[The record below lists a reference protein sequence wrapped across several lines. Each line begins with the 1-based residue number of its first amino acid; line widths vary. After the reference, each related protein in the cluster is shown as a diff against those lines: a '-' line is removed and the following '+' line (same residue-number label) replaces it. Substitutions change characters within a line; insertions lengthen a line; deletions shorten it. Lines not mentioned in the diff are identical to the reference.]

1 MKKQLFLASS
11 ILLSGIMAAQVS
23 KRTSHIPLNISNQS
37 MPYIDVLKLEET
49 SVPSNYKPKEAKPLT
64 EKEKNLKT
72 SALTTGV
79 IGTTFYDL
87 QSNGSV
93 GDRIVVNPDGTI
105 AACWTFAG
113 SFTPTYADRGTGY
126 NYFNGT
132 TWGPAPTAR
141 LESGRVGWGN
151 IVNTRSGKE
160 LVLAHNS
167 VNSPLNSRP
176 VKGTGT
182 FTETTTAI
190 PNATTTANMWPRMVS
205 SGDTVYSIYVSN
217 IVSPAIPYQGVN
229 GALCFSRS
237 KDGGATWDITNIVP
251 AGLDSSHYLSHNGD
265 SYAIAAKGTTVVIAA
280 GGNGKDIVLSKS
292 VDAGVTWTYKV
303 ALKFPIHKWD
313 PATMITDITGDGVA
327 DIVDSND
334 GNISVGLDN
343 NNEGYVFYGYMRVK
357 SADPLTTTGSFSYYP
372 GTDGLMMWKES
383 FAENTDTGGVL
394 VAQIQDLYQKG
405 TIYFPTADPGVTNSL
420 SFGRW
425 QCSLTSY
432 PSVAF
437 DNNTMYLTY
446 SSIVD
451 SLMSA
456 INQTKLVRHVYIMKS
471 SDGGITWSYP
481 CDLVESPNGIPY
493 EGVLGSLA
501 KRVDGNVHLIYQRDL
516 APGNGIPGT
525 STSPNND
532 QVENNTTPTN
542 GSNDIVY
549 IKIPVGDISCTETSA
564 IGINELHSSI
574 SSLNFYPSPASTNGT
589 IDVVLH
595 DNAKMEIVILN
606 SVGQTVY
613 STSLTGV
620 AGGNKVDVNLS
631 NLNSGLYFYQVRV
644 ANSKAITK
652 KFVIE
657 K

>member
-11 ILLSGIMAAQVS
+11 ILLSGMIAAQVS

-37 MPYIDVLKLEET
+37 MPCIDVLKSDET
-49 SVPSNYKPKEAKPLT
+49 AVPSNYKPKEAKPLAA
-64 EKEKNLKT
+64 KEKDLKT

-93 GDRIVVNPDGTI
+93 GDRIVVNTDGTI

-113 SFTPTYADRGTGY
+113 SYTPTYPDRGTGY

-132 TWGPAPTAR
+132 TWNPAPTAR
-141 LESGRVGWGN
+141 IESARVGWGN
-151 IVNTRSGKE
+151 VVNTKSGKE
-160 LVLAHNS
+160 LILAHNGT
-167 VNSPLNSRP
+167 NSPLNSRP
-176 VKGTGT
+176 VKGTGA
-182 FTETTTAI
+182 FTQNTTAI
-190 PNATTTANMWPRMVS
+190 PSATTVANMWPRMVS
-205 SGDTVYSIYVSN
+205 SGDTVYAISINDISVT
-217 IVSPAIPYQGVN
+217 PPGQYQGVI
-229 GALCFSRS
+229 GAICFSRS
-237 KDGGATWDITNIVP
+237 KDGGSTWDKTNIVP
-251 AGLDSSHYLSHNGD
+251 AGLDSSHYLSHGGD
-265 SYAIAAKGTTVVIAA
+265 SYAIAAKGATVVIAA
-280 GGNGKDIVLSKS
+280 GGNGKDLVLSKS

-303 ALKFPIHKWD
+303 VLRFPIKKWNA
-313 PATMITDITGDGVA
+313 ATMITDITGDGVA

-334 GNISVGLDN
+334 GSISVGLDK
-343 NNEGYVFYGYMRVK
+343 NNEAYVFYGFMRIK
-357 SADPLTTTGSFSYYP
+357 SADVLTPKGLFSYYP
-372 GTDGLMMWKES
+372 TTDGLMMWKES
-383 FAENTDTGGVL
+383 FKADTDTGGIL
-394 VAQIQDLYQKG
+394 VAQIQDLHQKG
-405 TIYFPTADPGVTNSL
+405 VIYFPTADPAIPQSL

-425 QCSLTSY
+425 QCSLTSH

-437 DNNTMYLTY
+437 DNNNTMYLTY

-451 SLMSA
+451 SLISVV
-456 INQTKLVRHVYIMKS
+456 NPTKLVRHVYIKKS
-471 SDGGITWSYP
+471 TDGGINWTYP
-481 CDLVESPNGIPY
+481 CDLVETPNGIPY
-493 EGVLGSLA
+493 EGMFSLLA

-516 APGNGIPGT
+516 APGSGVPPPSGV
-525 STSPNND
+525 NND
-532 QVENNTTPTN
+532 QAENQASLN

-549 IKIPVGDISCTETSA
+549 IKIPVGDISCTEISA
-564 IGINELHSSI
+564 NGINELYSSI
-574 SSLNFYPSPASTNGT
+574 SSLNFYPSPASTNGI

-613 STSLTGV
+613 STSVAGV
-620 AGGNKVDVNLS
+620 VGGNKVDVNLS

-644 ANSKAITK
+644 ANSKSITK